1 MIGYHDR
8 DYPLLAIHYGGQVMA
23 EMQYAKLDSEKLAKL
38 RSFETELG
46 SWVLAVEPA
55 AELAD
60 LSAAQLAQLQ
70 ALEVDLGV
78 VLLAYTP
85 PA

>member
-1 MIGYHDR
+1 MIVITLCSLFTMEVR
-8 DYPLLAIHYGGQVMA
+8 LWQKCSTQNWTAA
-23 EMQYAKLDSEKLAKL
+23 RL

-70 ALEVDLGV
+70 ALEVELGV